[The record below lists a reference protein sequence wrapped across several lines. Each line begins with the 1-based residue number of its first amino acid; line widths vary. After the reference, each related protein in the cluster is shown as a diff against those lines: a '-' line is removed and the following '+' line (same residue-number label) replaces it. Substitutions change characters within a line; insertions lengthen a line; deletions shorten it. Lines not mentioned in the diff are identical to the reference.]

1 MATQYVAGVCN
12 INKAEIQSRRNV
24 GHVSLVISL
33 ALIALLAYAHA
44 GISPWLGLVTAL
56 PLWVTATGYMQ
67 AQAKF
72 CVGHGMAGTQLA
84 DDSMKTFAQVSNAKD
99 AAKDKA
105 KARTMNMQA
114 MSLGLAGGIVVA
126 IALYLAS

>member
-1 MATQYVAGVCN
+1 MATQYIAGVCN

-24 GHVSLVISL
+24 GHVSLVVSL
-33 ALIALLAYAHA
+33 ALIAVLAYFHN
-44 GISPWLGLVTAL
+44 GLSPWLGLVTAL
-56 PLWVTATGYMQ
+56 PLWVAATGYMQ

-84 DDSMKTFAQVSNAKD
+84 DDSMKTYAKVSKATD

-105 KARTMNMQA
+105 KARTMNIQS
-114 MSLGLAGGIVVA
+114 MSLGLAGGIVVS